1 MTAQTFSDALGE
13 IDEKY
18 IMEAITYEGKPTRRA
33 DNPIRHRIVRAAACI
48 LLAALLGGTVLAIS
62 PEARAAFVGW
72 VREVYET
79 WFVYKYHGKNYES
92 GDVVYRPSWLPD
104 GYTETSTPDLYE
116 QEVIVYK
123 NADGSLLIFG
133 YSQNAMDLYV
143 SRDEAIIR
151 QTTVRGN
158 AAELY
163 LYEIEDAFSSLV
175 WTDADSGLIFWITST
190 LDGETMVK
198 IAESVTAQE
207 VPKMQVIY
215 RPAWIPDGYYE
226 ASRVETDTQTT
237 IIYEDNDNHL
247 ITFYYVRDADAAS
260 IYLEQ
265 KGVEIKSVL
274 ISNIFADLYLDENEE
289 NANSLVWVDEKNGV
303 LFWISANCNEE
314 ELIKI
319 AESVTA
325 QEVPEPQVIYRPTWI
340 PDGFTESTRSE
351 SRDLTYFFYEDENY
365 NSIWFAYSQ
374 NTESSSL
381 YIEQNEVDAQTVQ
394 IGDLYADLYLDQNP
408 GGANELVWTN
418 MGILFWIHGNCSG
431 EELIKIAESIVAQ
444 EIPMQEV
451 S

>member
-207 VPKMQVIY
+207 VPKTQVIY

-247 ITFYYVRDADAAS
+247 ITFYYVRDADATS

-274 ISNIFADLYLDENEE
+274 ISNIFADLYLDEDEE

-325 QEVPEPQVIYRPTWI
+325 QEVPE
-340 PDGFTESTRSE
+340 
-351 SRDLTYFFYEDENY
+351 
-365 NSIWFAYSQ
+365 
-374 NTESSSL
+374 
-381 YIEQNEVDAQTVQ
+381 
-394 IGDLYADLYLDQNP
+394 
-408 GGANELVWTN
+408 
-418 MGILFWIHGNCSG
+418 
-431 EELIKIAESIVAQ
+431 
-444 EIPMQEV
+444 QEV